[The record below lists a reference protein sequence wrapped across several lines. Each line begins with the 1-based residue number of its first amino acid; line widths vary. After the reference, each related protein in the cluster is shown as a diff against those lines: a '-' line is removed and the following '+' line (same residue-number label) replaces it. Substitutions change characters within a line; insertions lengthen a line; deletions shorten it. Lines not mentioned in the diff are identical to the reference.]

1 MSSTLSVFVQPAA
14 SAVDPD
20 DVPSLSRSIRGVD
33 ASSSSTAA
41 PQPTTLAN
49 KAAVELTKAVYRV
62 QGMTCASCVNVIE
75 TYVGGLD
82 GVDSCVVAL
91 LQECATVKFD
101 AARISVRTI
110 TFFFLC
116 LTLSL
121 RLSRCASPLKTSALS
136 PKSSSTARRI
146 RVASTSR
153 A

>member
-1 MSSTLSVFVQPAA
+1 MQPAA

-33 ASSSSTAA
+33 ASSSTAA
-41 PQPTTLAN
+41 PQPTTTTQATTTSS
-49 KAAVELTKAVYRV
+49 AAVELTKAVYRV